1 MKVIGIILIVLGLA
15 GVIYGGFS
23 YTTHKNEVNMGPLR
37 VQKSEQR
44 SVPIPPILGIVAIA
58 GGGLLV
64 YSGSK
69 ADHRSAL

>member
-37 VQKSEQR
+37 VQKSEQH